1 VKKVLITGIE
11 GFVGTHLADYLHNRE
26 YKVTGIH
33 FAQPVKRFGK
43 LYQCDIRQYA
53 AVLKIIR
60 TIKPDVIFHLAAQSS
75 VAEGE
80 KTIKQTFAVNVQG
93 TLNILEAINAL
104 NIKARII
111 YISSCEVYGQSNKK
125 LTEQSQTKP
134 VSFYAMSK
142 LCAEQVCLYY
152 QRTHN
157 LDVVLLRPFSHTG
170 PGQAEHF
177 IFPRIAKQVAEI
189 EAGLIEPV
197 LKLGNIKVRRDY
209 SDVQDIIT
217 AYELASRKCQSGEI
231 YNITAQKP
239 YSIRQGVE
247 FLIKL
252 SSQKIAI
259 EIDKKLVR
267 KNDIS
272 LLTGSARKFMRDTG
286 WKPAISFQT
295 TLSNLLNYYR
305 TKTER

>member
-1 VKKVLITGIE
+1 VKKILISGIE
-11 GFVGTHLADYLHNRE
+11 GFVGTYLAEYLHSRK
-26 YKVTGIH
+26 YKVSGIY

-43 LYQCDIRQYA
+43 LYQCDIREYA

-60 TIKPDVIFHLAAQSS
+60 TIKPDAIIHLAAQSS
-75 VAEGE
+75 VAQGE

-93 TLNILEAINAL
+93 TLNILEAVKEL
-104 NIKARII
+104 KIKARII

-125 LTEQSQTKP
+125 LTEQSQTNP

-152 QRTHN
+152 QRAYN
-157 LDVVLLRPFSHTG
+157 LDIVILRPFSHTG
-170 PGQAEHF
+170 SGQAEHF
-177 IFPRIAKQVAEI
+177 IFPRIAKQIAQI
-189 EAGLIEPV
+189 EAGMTKPV
-197 LKLGNIKVRRDY
+197 LKLGNIKAKRDY
-209 SDVQDIIT
+209 SDVQDIVK
-217 AYELASRKCQSGEI
+217 AYELALRRCQSGEI

-239 YSIRQGVE
+239 YSIKQGVE

-252 SSQKIAI
+252 SRQKIKVK
-259 EIDKKLVR
+259 IDKKLVR
-267 KNDIS
+267 KNDIA

-286 WKPAISFQT
+286 WKPTIGFYK